1 MSAQAAGDTHQIKV
15 PPKLI
20 PVFTAKNKRV
30 RGSKGGRGS
39 GKTRTFA
46 NLKAQCGFML
56 ADDINE
62 GAIYAKGV
70 KDEAD
75 RELLSEEL
83 AHIKKVDTGDAPL
96 KLKPK
101 TEVKVDLGRSPDFS
115 DLFLMKKMYDIKL
128 SRMVAK
134 PRDLN

>member
-1 MSAQAAGDTHQIKV
+1 MVVILYLV
-15 PPKLI
+15 VLVVVLI
-20 PVFTAKNKRV
+20 PLVV
-30 RGSKGGRGS
+30 LLVLDSS
-39 GKTRTFA
+39 VQVYD
-46 NLKAQCGFML
+46 LSQQ
-56 ADDINE
+56 
-62 GAIYAKGV
+62 GAIYARGV

-101 TEVKVDLGRSPDFS
+101 TEVKIDLGRSPDFS